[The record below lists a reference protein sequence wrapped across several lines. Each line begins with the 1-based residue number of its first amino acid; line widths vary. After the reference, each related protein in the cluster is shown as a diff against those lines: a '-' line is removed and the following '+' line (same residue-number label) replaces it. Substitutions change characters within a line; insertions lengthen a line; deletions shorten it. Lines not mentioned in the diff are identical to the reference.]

1 MQRQVPARSPARA
14 GESLA
19 SADAQGGSGNAAF
32 SAILSG
38 KERNAA
44 ANRDKIVDE
53 DRPDNAVD
61 ADTIDPGT
69 FDMGEDLISP
79 ESAQSSEMLSLLSD
93 LMSSA
98 AFTENTGPAAEL
110 GGTAAPEQETPSPE
124 LPAADIDA
132 GEAESV
138 PLANQSMDP
147 ATAAPVEPDTAVAA
161 LLENQG
167 GKPGHQ
173 DQPAPVLVEP
183 GDSAPAQT
191 PAPAPQTAAMAAQ
204 VDSRVNNL
212 SPNATNIVA
221 TPAAGARTGQAGP
234 TPAKTA
240 SSDAAPERQKKS
252 AANTEALGALART
265 SPTPPATTAENSS
278 VPTDGFSRPAGRMS
292 AGVDRQPDE
301 RIEAKPRTVEVVESR
316 RFMPV
321 TPLSDNAQLLT
332 GSLIEAGDSAL
343 AAQRA
348 APAGSAA
355 AAGAAQTGQTLH
367 TLKLQLNP
375 VSMGSVTAVL
385 KLSGETLSVEIKVE
399 TADAY
404 RQLSDDSQSILKA
417 LRGQGYGVE
426 QISIQ
431 HVPTP
436 DRSASQTA
444 QPGYQGSFQGSE
456 AGDPRTS
463 SGGNGR
469 NNASGQDQQGRQANE
484 RNANAG
490 SGTGRS
496 DGVYL

>member
-1 MQRQVPARSPARA
+1 
-14 GESLA
+14 
-19 SADAQGGSGNAAF
+19 
-32 SAILSG
+32 
-38 KERNAA
+38 
-44 ANRDKIVDE
+44 
-53 DRPDNAVD
+53 
-61 ADTIDPGT
+61 
-69 FDMGEDLISP
+69 
-79 ESAQSSEMLSLLSD
+79 
-93 LMSSA
+93 
-98 AFTENTGPAAEL
+98 
-110 GGTAAPEQETPSPE
+110 
-124 LPAADIDA
+124 
-132 GEAESV
+132 
-138 PLANQSMDP
+138 
-147 ATAAPVEPDTAVAA
+147 
-161 LLENQG
+161 
-167 GKPGHQ
+167 
-173 DQPAPVLVEP
+173 
-183 GDSAPAQT
+183 
-191 PAPAPQTAAMAAQ
+191 
-204 VDSRVNNL
+204 
-212 SPNATNIVA
+212 
-221 TPAAGARTGQAGP
+221 
-234 TPAKTA
+234 
-240 SSDAAPERQKKS
+240 
-252 AANTEALGALART
+252 
-265 SPTPPATTAENSS
+265 
-278 VPTDGFSRPAGRMS
+278 
-292 AGVDRQPDE
+292 
-301 RIEAKPRTVEVVESR
+301 
-316 RFMPV
+316 
-321 TPLSDNAQLLT
+321 
-332 GSLIEAGDSAL
+332 
-343 AAQRA
+343 
-348 APAGSAA
+348 GSAA